1 MFVLEKTG
9 GVGRVVRLG
18 YKFDFR
24 RRGGEEEGLVGGKY
38 FRLLRNLVKFW

>member
-24 RRGGEEEGLVGGKY
+24 RRGGEEEGKRRGGGRVGWREV
-38 FRLLRNLVKFW
+38 F